1 MKIVSGTPNDPIDTP
16 PKSYYSF
23 HNTEGISHRQT
34 RVPAWPAGAGADLH
48 TSTVLDYSIF
58 VKPFVFA
65 LACVLPLAADVK
77 VTSEKDRVIVDING
91 RPFTTL
97 YYGGET
103 MKPYLHPLRAASGTL
118 ITRQFPMEKVE
129 GETRDHPH
137 HQGLWFSHGDVNGF
151 DFWGNVRP
159 GPKFGRIV
167 VDKVTKAAGGKTG
180 TVAFEA
186 RWIDPA
192 EKAILKETR
201 RMTFSGDKETR
212 TVDVD
217 LTLTALEGPVKFGD
231 TKEGTFAIR
240 IADAMTEKAKG
251 GVLTNAAG
259 ATGMKAVWGK
269 PSPWVD
275 YSGKLGD
282 EALGITILDHPS
294 NPKHPSHWHARD
306 YGLFAANI
314 FGEHDYYNDKQ
325 RDGSV
330 TVEPGKSIRFRYRV
344 VIHPG
349 DVSSAKAP
357 ELFQQYSKTR

>member
-1 MKIVSGTPNDPIDTP
+1 MIPRAFGTVKLPASASGRRAHARSLLN
-16 PKSYYSF
+16 
-23 HNTEGISHRQT
+23 
-34 RVPAWPAGAGADLH
+34 
-48 TSTVLDYSIF
+48 YSIC
-58 VKPFVFA
+58 VKPLIFA
-65 LACVLPLAADVK
+65 LACALPLAADVK
-77 VTSEKDRVIVDING
+77 VTSEKDHVAVDIND

-97 YYGGET
+97 YFGGET
-103 MKPYLHPLRAASGTL
+103 MKPYLHPLRAATGTL
-118 ITRQFPMEKVE
+118 VTRQFPMEKVE

-167 VDKVTKAAGGKTG
+167 VDKITRAEGGSKTG
-180 TVAFEA
+180 TIAFEG
-186 RWIDPA
+186 RWIDPTD
-192 EKAILKETR
+192 KAILKETR

-212 TVDVD
+212 VVDID
-217 LTLTALEGPVKFGD
+217 ITLSALNGQVKFGD

-259 ATGMKAVWGK
+259 AQGMKSVWGK

-275 YSGKLGD
+275 YSGNLGN
-282 EALGITILDHPS
+282 EAVGITILDHPA
-294 NPKHPSHWHARD
+294 NPRHPTHWHARD

-314 FGEHDYYNDKQ
+314 FGEHDFYNDKQ
-325 RDGSV
+325 RDGSL
-330 TVEPGKSIRFRYRV
+330 TVEPGKPVRFRYRV

-349 DVSSAKAP
+349 DVNAAKAP
-357 ELFQQYSKTR
+357 QLFKEYSKTK